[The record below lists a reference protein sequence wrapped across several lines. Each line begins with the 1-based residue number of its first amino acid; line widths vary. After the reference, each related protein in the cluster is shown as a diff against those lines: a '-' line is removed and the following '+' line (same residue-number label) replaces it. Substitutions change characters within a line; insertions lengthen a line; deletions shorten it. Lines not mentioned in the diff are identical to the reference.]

1 MTRYL
6 KQARDG
12 DPIAI
17 EGLVKSLHPRI
28 SKMAAYYGRCSGED
42 SDDLLQEAWVGML
55 EALPELDL
63 GIGRPE
69 QYLIAR
75 ARWKLLDAIS
85 RARVRRCA
93 PLDNAPL
100 DTLFSSEPN
109 ALVDSVCVT
118 EFMDQLRTTQR
129 NVLKCLLA
137 GLTWRE
143 AGSILGCTSANI
155 AYHVRLI
162 RRHYEECS
170 QERVGCVEISI

>member
-6 KQARDG
+6 KQAMDG

-17 EGLVKSLHPRI
+17 ESLVKSLHPRI

-42 SDDLLQEAWVGML
+42 ADDLLQEAWLGML

-85 RARVRRCA
+85 RARVRRCS
-93 PLDNAPL
+93 PLDNAPI
-100 DTLFSSEPN
+100 DTILSSDPDAAVES
-109 ALVDSVCVT
+109 LCVN
-118 EFMDQLRTTQR
+118 EFMDQLRTTQK

-143 AGSILGCTSANI
+143 AGTILGCTSANI

-162 RRHYEECS
+162 RRHYEEWN
-170 QERVGCVEISI
+170 QEQIGCL